1 VNSVSVPECHP
12 VCMGVKTD
20 AVQHSFCLEERDRMF
35 LRNVGFDLPS
45 NTASHHRKGIIH
57 IVTWLCD
64 KSVEMWCRRRME
76 KISWTDRVISAVVLH
91 GVKEASNILHIVT
104 RRKANRIGY
113 ILRRNC
119 LLKQV
124 IEGKGRDR

>member
-1 VNSVSVPECHP
+1 

-45 NTASHHRKGIIH
+45 STASHHRKSIIH
-57 IVTWLCD
+57 IVTWPCD

-76 KISWTDRVISAVVLH
+76 KISWTDRARSAEVLH
-91 GVKEASNILHIVT
+91 GVKEASNILRTVI
-104 RRKANRIGY
+104 RRKANWIGY
-113 ILRRNC
+113 IVRRNC

-124 IEGKGRDR
+124 IEGKGRDGWK